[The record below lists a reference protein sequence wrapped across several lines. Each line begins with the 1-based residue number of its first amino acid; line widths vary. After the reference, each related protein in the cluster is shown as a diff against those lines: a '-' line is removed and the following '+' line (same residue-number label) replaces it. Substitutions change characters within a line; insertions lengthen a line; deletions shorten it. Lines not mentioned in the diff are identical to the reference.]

1 MYCPDCGHDAGDANF
16 CPECGGKMPV
26 ARSRKPRQDGTT
38 ADGTR
43 YERPRAVR
51 RAEARRGSAR
61 QDSARQAPP
70 RTPVALVWGALALA
84 AVVIVVIVAVSTGGG
99 SGTPTVAAES
109 VTADTSGSYAE
120 LVDRANGLY
129 DQGIAAFNAN
139 DAEGGVAY
147 FEAAAEVYGAA
158 WAQQPGDPSVGT
170 DYAVSLFYQKH
181 HDEGIKQIDRVL
193 KRNPDFQSAHLNK
206 GIFLQTEASE
216 AADEAAAAEFLAQAK
231 LSFKKAVSIDPSS
244 DAGKHA
250 AEALQAL

>member
-1 MYCPDCGHDAGDANF
+1 MYCPECGHDAGDANY
-16 CPECGGKMPV
+16 CPDCGSKMP
-26 ARSRKPRQDGTT
+26 AGRSRAPRRDGSTVGQ
-38 ADGTR
+38 AG
-43 YERPRAVR
+43 YERPRAAR
-51 RAEARRGSAR
+51 RAEARQGSA
-61 QDSARQAPP
+61 AQAPFK
-70 RTPVALVWGALALA
+70 TPVALVWGALALV
-84 AVVIVVIVAVSTGGG
+84 AVVVFVIVAMSTGGG
-99 SGTPTVAAES
+99 GGTPPAAAES

-120 LVDRANGLY
+120 LVERANGLY
-129 DQGIAAFNAN
+129 DQGIAAFNGN

-170 DYAVSLFYQKH
+170 DYAVSLFYQQH

-193 KRNPDFQSAHLNK
+193 KRNPEFQAAHLNK

-216 AADEAAAAEFLAQAK
+216 AEDEAASAEYLAQAK

>member
-1 MYCPDCGHDAGDANF
+1 MYCPSCGHDAGDANF
-16 CPECGGKMPV
+16 CPDCGGKMPV
-26 ARSRKPRQDGTT
+26 TRARTPRRDGSTT
-38 ADGTR
+38 DGTR

-51 RAEARRGSAR
+51 RAEARQG
-61 QDSARQAPP
+61 SARQAPP
-70 RTPVALVWGALALA
+70 KTPVALVWGALALA

-129 DQGIAAFNAN
+129 DQGIAAFNAD

-181 HDEGIKQIDRVL
+181 HDEGIEQIDRVL

-216 AADEAAAAEFLAQAK
+216 AADEAAAAEFLAEAK